1 MNRILLTSSLA
12 VSAAIIAA
20 HEKGISKSE
29 IFHVSNWLDQ
39 LDNARNLIASPTQL
53 NIKISKCVEYNYRI
67 ALVNSKLTRGQIAYC
82 IAKHLQTKKTKKKG
96 IAAKVTVKSRTVIS
110 TSAADIQKRIKFS
123 APLKVVTANVV
134 SSC

>member
-12 VSAAIIAA
+12 LSNAVIDSY
-20 HEKGISKSE
+20 EKGITKSE
-29 IFHVSNWLDQ
+29 IFHAANVVDQ
-39 LDNARNLIASPTQL
+39 LERGSRRIVLTPKAIIKKMVAAKVKDVSLIVASD
-53 NIKISKCVEYNYRI
+53 
-67 ALVNSKLTRGQIAYC
+67 LTRGQIAYC

-110 TSAADIQKRIKFS
+110 TKSADIQKRIKFS